1 MDIYEEWLEFAKED
15 LGISVIALGNDYYR
29 SAIYDAQ
36 QCAEKSLKG
45 YLMYKEVP
53 LQKTHN
59 LRILLQLCVDLDASF
74 SEISFEV
81 FEINGL
87 DVKFRYP
94 GESPFR
100 ADKALAELVVEC
112 STKIFAFV
120 ASKCI

>member
-15 LGISVIALGNDYYR
+15 LGISVIALGNNYFR

-45 YLMYKEVP
+45 YLVYKNVA

-59 LRILLQLCVDLDASF
+59 LRILLQLCINLDASF
-74 SEISFEV
+74 SAITFEAL
-81 FEINGL
+81 EINGL

-94 GESPFR
+94 GESPFK

-112 STKIFAFV
+112 STKILAFV
-120 ASKCI
+120 EAKCV